1 MVKKIAAMKP
11 AGAVTTQRELA
22 RMANVSMTTI
32 YNVLHQPELV
42 NPATLKAIR
51 RIMDECDYSPDALAQ
66 AMVRGKSNI
75 VGVMVPRFDIPYFA
89 NMVCRIERC
98 ISKRNYKCLMI
109 QHDDDPDKAKE
120 AIRVFRQYRADGIIL
135 RGCSRGS
142 DGELAELA
150 ERYRL
155 PFVLLDEIITGYER
169 FTILP
174 ADFDDG
180 WKAAEKLIGM
190 GCRRIG
196 YIGWYRADSDGLGPR
211 FEGVAAALREHDLE
225 FSADLYCKTASE
237 YNAGCA
243 ELKQLWRRNGS
254 APPDGIIC
262 SNTSTAVNVYCGLK
276 ELGIRVPEELKLLG
290 FGGLQNQAVPES
302 QNILTVRHDIDRI
315 AGCACDTLV
324 DIIEHGRLP
333 QRAVMVPS
341 MM

>member
-1 MVKKIAAMKP
+1 MVKKIAAVKP

-120 AIRVFRQYRADGIIL
+120 AIRVFRQYRADGII
-135 RGCSRGS
+135 
-142 DGELAELA
+142 
-150 ERYRL
+150 
-155 PFVLLDEIITGYER
+155 
-169 FTILP
+169 
-174 ADFDDG
+174 
-180 WKAAEKLIGM
+180 
-190 GCRRIG
+190 
-196 YIGWYRADSDGLGPR
+196 
-211 FEGVAAALREHDLE
+211 
-225 FSADLYCKTASE
+225 
-237 YNAGCA
+237 
-243 ELKQLWRRNGS
+243 
-254 APPDGIIC
+254 C

-315 AGCACDTLV
+315 AGCGGYHRTRPPAAAGGHGS
-324 DIIEHGRLP
+324 EHDVIKRSRL
-333 QRAVMVPS
+333 
-341 MM
+341 